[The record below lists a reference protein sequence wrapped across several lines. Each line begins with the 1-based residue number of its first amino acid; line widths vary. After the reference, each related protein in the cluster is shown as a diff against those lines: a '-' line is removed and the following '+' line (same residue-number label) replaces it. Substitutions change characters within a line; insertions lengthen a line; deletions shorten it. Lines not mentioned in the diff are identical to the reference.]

1 MEIPKTVTEEESM
14 CCKAVFSSLE
24 SMCCKTVFHILLSP
38 FYSHRR
44 EKDRRLVMC

>member
-24 SMCCKTVFHILLSP
+24 YSKTVFHILLSP